1 MTQKQK
7 KYIIEGKYV
16 AEVEIELIKSE
27 EAWSPY
33 LSMKDAKK
41 LDIVREALK
50 KQDIQTAQRYGRV
63 YTLSPVA
70 A

>member
-1 MTQKQK
+1 MTQKHK

-16 AEVEIELIKSE
+16 AEIEIELIKDE
-27 EAWSPY
+27 GAWSPY
-33 LSMKDAKK
+33 LSLEDAKK
-41 LDIVREALK
+41 LDTVREALK
-50 KQDIQTAQRYGRV
+50 KEDLQTAQRYGTV